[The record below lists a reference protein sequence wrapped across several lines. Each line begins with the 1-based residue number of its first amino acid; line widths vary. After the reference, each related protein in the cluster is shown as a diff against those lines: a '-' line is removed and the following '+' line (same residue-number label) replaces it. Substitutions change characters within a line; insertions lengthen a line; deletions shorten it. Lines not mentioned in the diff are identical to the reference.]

1 MKFIKTWGVHMK
13 KFTPIA
19 IAIASVLH
27 SVPIYAQESEEQ
39 YDKIEKIIVSA
50 TKRVESIKEVPVS
63 VAVMSSEDLEALAVV
78 DIRDASTF
86 IPNFEFSSDPIL
98 PNLYVRGLGSGISQ
112 IIEQSVGTFVDGV
125 YMGRATTS
133 SLGFMDVESLQVL
146 RGTQGTLFGK
156 NTVAGALVV
165 KSNEPTD
172 YFEAN
177 IKGSYGGYSTT
188 GNFYE
193 LEGFI
198 SGALTDDVNAR
209 VAIRHRDA
217 DGYVI
222 NRLDGPNG
230 SDRKDYS
237 IRTTFAWEA
246 SADTDVKLKL
256 EYSEYE
262 TEGQIS
268 MEILGFDRNRNPA
281 QYDKYVVKS
290 PGFEDTLN
298 WEGDLDCNAE
308 EANNFCPGREQDYQ
322 NMTLEVEHD
331 LGFATLTSITG
342 YQTYG
347 YHDQFVSVDVGILG
361 GAFQATRIE
370 DYTSI
375 SEEFRITS
383 TAEPGEKFD
392 YIVGLYLDSV
402 EMARDQGD
410 HFNIPLLAGGGPK
423 FDRDENW
430 TLDTKTAALFGQLRW
445 HFTSDVTA
453 SFGGRF
459 STEDKDFDFIY
470 RASEYYSDN
479 VLTEVD
485 FPAAS
490 RSESKFTP
498 SFNLTWQA
506 ENDLNLYYTYAQGH
520 KTGGFSDRLSIK
532 SGNNV
537 EFNSEESTMNEIGI
551 KTVLFDQNLDINVA
565 MFHMQMDD
573 LQVARVGTDTECG
586 EGAFC
591 FVVQNAAEVTSQG
604 IEIDWNWYATGDLSF
619 GGAYAY
625 TDATY
630 DSFGLAG
637 CKIGVGG
644 NCDISGQPLIFAPE
658 HKGNVFAQ
666 YIMELDG
673 DWELSTLINVAYS
686 SEYYGSQELD
696 EEVKQDAYTLVN
708 ASLKLSSG
716 DDYSISLIG
725 RNLTE
730 EAVLSFGIPVPGG
743 QPYAFGSSAAP
754 REIALS
760 FSYNFE

>member
-1 MKFIKTWGVHMK
+1 MNKLM
-13 KFTPIA
+13 PITMT
-19 IAIASVLH
+19 IASLVHCIPLH
-27 SVPIYAQESEEQ
+27 AQEV
-39 YDKIEKIIVSA
+39 DKEIEKIIVSA

-63 VAVMSSEDLEALAVV
+63 VAVMGSEDLEALAVV

-156 NTVAGALVV
+156 NTVAGALVIN
-165 KSNEPTD
+165 SNEPTD

-177 IKGSYGGYSTT
+177 IKGMYGGYSTT

-193 LEGFI
+193 LEGFV
-198 SGALTDDVNAR
+198 SGALTDEVNAR
-209 VAIRHRDA
+209 VAVRYRDA

-222 NRLDGPNG
+222 NRLEGPNG
-230 SDRKDYS
+230 SDRKDFS

-246 SADTDVKLKL
+246 SENTSAKLKL
-256 EYSEYE
+256 EFSEYE
-262 TEGQIS
+262 TEGQMS
-268 MEILGFDRNRNPA
+268 MEILGFDRDRNPA
-281 QYDKYVVKS
+281 RHDLYTTLS

-298 WEGDLDCNAE
+298 WVGDLDCSVE
-308 EANNFCPGREQDYQ
+308 EAHNFCPGRDQDYQ
-322 NMTLEVEHD
+322 NVTLEIEHD

-342 YQTYG
+342 YQSYY
-347 YHDQFVSVDVGILG
+347 YHDQFVSIDVGIAG

-370 DYTSI
+370 DYTSV
-375 SEEFRITS
+375 SEELRITS
-383 TAEPGEKFD
+383 TAEPGERFD

-402 EMARDQGD
+402 ELARDQED
-410 HFNIPLLAGGGPK
+410 HFNLPLVLGEGIGPK

-430 TLDTKTAALFGQLRW
+430 TLDTQTAAIFGQLRW
-445 HFTSDVTA
+445 HFSPEITA
-453 SFGGRF
+453 SLGGRYG
-459 STEDKDFDFIY
+459 SESKDFDFIY
-470 RASEYYSDN
+470 RARQYYSDE
-479 VLTEVD
+479 LLSEVD

-498 SFNLTWQA
+498 SLNLTWQT
-506 ENDLNLYYTYAQGH
+506 EDDVNLYYTYAQGH
-520 KTGGFSDRLSIK
+520 KTGGFSDRLSVK
-532 SGNNV
+532 SGKNV
-537 EFNSEESTMNEIGI
+537 EFNAEESTMNEIGI
-551 KTVLFDQNLDINVA
+551 KTTLFDNEFDINVA
-565 MFHMQMDD
+565 IFHMQMSD
-573 LQVARVGTDTECG
+573 LQVARVGTDEECG

-604 IEIDWNWYATGDLSF
+604 IEIDWSWYATENLSF

-630 DSFGLAG
+630 DSFDLAG

-644 NCDISGQPLIFAPE
+644 NCDIGGQPLIFAPE
-658 HKGNVFAQ
+658 HKGNIYAQ
-666 YIMELDG
+666 YIMELG
-673 DWELSTLINVAYS
+673 GEWELSTLVNVAYS
-686 SEYYGSQELD
+686 SEYYASQELD
-696 EEVKQDAYTLVN
+696 DEVKQDAYTLVN